1 MGEWV
6 EELGVLWK
14 ISAFIVHRHLTHKH
28 CYIYCICHL
37 YDRVVK
43 KCFNMIS
50 IVQTLGFCFIWFIIL
65 LNNFLIFSRQLN
77 FLAVIFCMLD
87 FIHLDTH
94 MHTYMELFGIGSNI
108 NNQPTYLLLHL
119 LLMTS
124 FDYLYFLQFILNYI
138 NILNYIK

>member
-14 ISAFIVHRHLTHKH
+14 ISGFIVHRHLTHKH

-37 YDRVVK
+37 YMTELWKNV
-43 KCFNMIS
+43 S
-50 IVQTLGFCFIWFIIL
+50 IWSQLFKHWDFVLFILL

-94 MHTYMELFGIGSNI
+94 MHTYMELFGIRSNI

-124 FDYLYFLQFILNYI
+124 FDYLHFLQFILNYI